1 MIRRWSLLVSFLV
14 VTGACFNPR
23 YPEGIPCSEA
33 RTCPPGQTCDPV
45 ALVCRPGPIEPEPP
59 DGAPTRPPDGAPTRP
74 LDAAPA
80 LSPDAASEST
90 FDAAPAA
97 DASRGPCADNP
108 CGDNSTCTET
118 PDEPRGYT
126 CACVAGHVS
135 SGDACRLPRA
145 CLELLTGQPG
155 SGDGLYTI
163 DPDLD
168 APGQPFETFCDM
180 STDGGG
186 WTLVQRT
193 VWDFAETSL
202 LHTDYATFQ
211 GVLVGSPAPDEAFR
225 VPGARWPALQQ
236 TREHLMRKV
245 PRRASDGGDC
255 GALYYKATN
264 GVWTVP
270 AGGGAT
276 LTGANDPIALF
287 NGTSTFSTLDD
298 GPSRT
303 LCVNSNVAVPWL
315 YTTCCS
321 TCPTFRGSYW
331 NDGAHP
337 MSNRMGT
344 ADLLGE
350 TVYTRCA
357 PAQPRLSD
365 NGGYFGINTM
375 EYYLR

>member
-1 MIRRWSLLVSFLV
+1 MIRRWSLLVPFLLA
-14 VTGACFNPR
+14 TGACFNPR

-33 RTCPPGQTCDPV
+33 RTCPPGQTCDPA
-45 ALVCRPGPIEPEPP
+45 ALVCRPGPLEPAPP
-59 DGAPTRPPDGAPTRP
+59 DAAPTRP

-80 LSPDAASEST
+80 LPPDATSEIT
-90 FDAAPAA
+90 IDAAPPA
-97 DASRGPCADNP
+97 DASRGACANNP

-118 PDEPRGYT
+118 PEPPGYT
-126 CACVAGHVS
+126 CACEAGHVAED
-135 SGDACRLPRA
+135 DACRLPRT
-145 CLELLTGQPG
+145 CLELLTDQPG
-155 SGDGLYTI
+155 SGDGLYAI

-211 GVLVGSPAPDEAFR
+211 GVLLGSPAPGQPFR
-225 VPGARWPALQQ
+225 VPAARWPALQE

-255 GALYYKATN
+255 GALYYKATA

-276 LTGANDPIALF
+276 LTGANDPSALF
-287 NGTSTFSTLDD
+287 NAQSAFSTLDD
-298 GPSRT
+298 GPSGD
-303 LCVNSNVAVPWL
+303 LCVNRNLAVPWL
-315 YTTCCS
+315 YTSCCS
-321 TCPTFRGSYW
+321 TCPTFGGSYW
-331 NDGAHP
+331 NDGPHP
-337 MSNRMGT
+337 MSSRMGT
-344 ADLLGE
+344 PDLGGE
-350 TVYTRCA
+350 TMYTRCA
-357 PAQPRLSD
+357 PGQPRQSD